1 MYHGTGNSLRGSV
14 RLSNLYIYF
23 ESKNDNLFACF
34 VLHSLPL
41 KSSVAE
47 ESTSVSAAAAPP
59 RRPGVEASSPTAAAA
74 RALRVRLSASAA
86 LKAAILAAAA
96 PAAAPA
102 PAPPPRAAAA
112 AAAAAV
118 HRQGPQRTGEAE
130 GLRATGAS
138 KRGVPAVQ
146 LCKVGLHCPLRGGGG
161 SRHRGGWGCGVLQVV

>member
-1 MYHGTGNSLRGSV
+1 M

-102 PAPPPRAAAA
+102 PAPPPA
-112 AAAAAV
+112 
-118 HRQGPQRTGEAE
+118 PPPLPLPLLFTGRDRSAL
-130 GLRATGAS
+130 GR
-138 KRGVPAVQ
+138 
-146 LCKVGLHCPLRGGGG
+146 LRGCAPLERA
-161 SRHRGGWGCGVLQVV
+161 SVACLLYSSARWVSTAP